1 MKIEFTYQLKK
12 YSIESDDE
20 HLNIAEINDL
30 WQKLLLQAGYQQKTI
45 EQDIIDQAEEIIA
58 ERNKL

>member
-1 MKIEFTYQLKK
+1 MKIELTYQERK
-12 YSIESDDE
+12 YSVESDDE

-30 WQKLLLQAGYQQKTI
+30 WQKLLFKAGYQQKTI

-58 ERNKL
+58 NRNKD

>member
-12 YSIESDDE
+12 YSVESDDE

-58 ERNKL
+58 NRNKD